1 LPEFFHLL
9 AYLKHKNIIPV
20 NKKLMYLTVNHTTE
34 QLKLITK
41 EKGELK
47 EVELPFYKSIMDP
60 RVKIKE

>member
-1 LPEFFHLL
+1 
-9 AYLKHKNIIPV
+9 
-20 NKKLMYLTVNHTTE
+20 MYLTVNHTTE